1 MEGLIVHSWA
11 RIGRNLALLALIFGL
26 SMIFGMHHA
35 DTLPQPWTLRASA
48 KALVIQDEMHALQH
62 YRQGNF
68 EALSGPGVARGMS
81 SHDLWLALELPAGMR
96 LAPRAYVTVA
106 PALLDRVDLYQVVPG
121 ESRPRLL
128 ASSGYKVQPSL
139 RPLPLR
145 HAEFDVE
152 VHDRRASV
160 WLIRVQSRLY
170 TAALVSVQ
178 SMGEHQQGELIEGF
192 MVGVVLLLGL
202 VSLTLSLVVRYWS
215 PDGYALNLSWMVL
228 GFISLMGM
236 WHGYLRLWLDWPSEV
251 AVTVLDTLVASGTL
265 WAFYRWAASTM
276 RMKRYSPW
284 LPWAMKLVVLMSL
297 PACAMAV
304 MRGWSPLLGAA
315 AAAGVMM
322 VVVFAGI
329 ASQLGR
335 HRIESPM
342 YLLFGLIAASL
353 VVIKTL
359 AERGVLPY
367 TSGTAYGWLIA
378 LSVACFA
385 LLLDLLTRA
394 MDERQ
399 LVRADRD
406 RLHAMLLH
414 EKSQLELRVSDR
426 AQALS
431 TANEA
436 LRLTEASQRELL
448 SMASH
453 EFRTPAAMIK
463 GTLDAME
470 CVAEPLPHAVAQKVE
485 ALRTASSRLIFLA
498 NKLIA
503 HDRWRELSVKPQ
515 LRSLWVREWL
525 LEVLGDY
532 DDDVPVRLKL
542 PPEEVEVRADATLL
556 KIALQTLID
565 NALVHSAD
573 GHSLVR
579 VKLVVMPQQ
588 IEIQVIDAGP
598 GIADD
603 DKPQVFERFFSVG
616 PDQSRGLGLS
626 IVAAVARMHGGHVT
640 VSDAQPHGA
649 CFHLVL
655 PHQGLRTPTED
666 EHAD

>member
-1 MEGLIVHSWA
+1 
-11 RIGRNLALLALIFGL
+11 
-26 SMIFGMHHA
+26 MIFGMHHA
-35 DTLPQPWTLRASA
+35 DTLPQPWRLQISP
-48 KALVIQDEMHALQH
+48 KGLVIQDEMQALQH
-62 YRQGNF
+62 HRQGHF
-68 EALSGPGVARGMS
+68 QTLSGPGQGYGVID
-81 SHDLWLALELPAGMR
+81 HDVWLALELPAGLR

-106 PALLDRVDLYQVVPG
+106 PALLDRVDLYQVIPG
-121 ESRPRLL
+121 ESRPRLR
-128 ASSGYKVQPSL
+128 ASSGYRVQPSL

-152 VHDRRASV
+152 VDDRKASL

-178 SMGEHQQGELIEGF
+178 NMGQHQQGELVEGF
-192 MVGVVLLLGL
+192 LVGVVLMLGL

-215 PDGYALNLSWMVL
+215 PDGYALSLSWMVL

-251 AVTVLDTLVASGTL
+251 AVSALDALVASVTL

-284 LPWAMKLVVLMSL
+284 LPWAMKLVALMCL
-297 PACAMAV
+297 PACAVAV

-315 AAAGVMM
+315 AAAAGMI
-322 VVVFAGI
+322 VVVFVGI
-329 ASQLGR
+329 ATQIGR

-342 YLLFGLIAASL
+342 YLLFGLIAAVL
-353 VVIKTL
+353 VVIKVL
-359 AERGVLPY
+359 AERGGVPY

-448 SMASH
+448 SLASH

-470 CVAEPLPHAVAQKVE
+470 CVPEPLPPAVAQKVE

-515 LRSLWVREWL
+515 LGTLFAREWL
-525 LEVLGDY
+525 LEVVGDY

-542 PPEEVEVRADATLL
+542 PPEEVELRADATLL

-573 GHSLVR
+573 GDSVVR
-579 VKLVVMPQQ
+579 VRLVVLPQQ
-588 IEIQVIDAGP
+588 VEIQVIDAGP

-626 IVAAVARMHGGHVT
+626 IVAAVARMHGGQVT
-640 VSDAQPHGA
+640 ISDAQPHGS

-655 PHQGLRTPTED
+655 PHQGLRAPSED